1 MQGSKSD
8 SFQKVSKQNKHW
20 DDGTGKRQDNRKF
33 SSDKSAR
40 RSNQKNHEKSI
51 IN

>member
-8 SFQKVSKQNKHW
+8 SFQKTSKQQKSW

-33 SSDKSAR
+33 SSAKAAR
-40 RSNQKNHEKSI
+40 RNNQKHSE
-51 IN
+51 

>member
-8 SFQKVSKQNKHW
+8 NFQKTSKQTKRW

-33 SSDKSAR
+33 SSAKAAR
-40 RSNQKNHEKSI
+40 RNNQKSYE
-51 IN
+51 